1 MNALIYGPS
10 GSGKTTNSTRVKA
23 RDGKRI
29 LLICTDNSSIVLG
42 NFDRPNLDI
51 VNVGKS
57 GEFIDEYR
65 KGYESKKYSTII
77 LDNLSDLFDMW
88 ILELEASGKYKD
100 MRQAYQLV
108 YQNLRRLSRES
119 AFCGCDTIFTAWS
132 DMVEVPQPDGSKKT
146 RLQPKLPNKILDSVC
161 GLMNLVGL
169 VSSAPDKANVM
180 QWYYV
185 TKGSAEIMAK
195 DQIKCREFVFPEE
208 VFF

>member
-1 MNALIYGPS
+1 MNALIYGAS
-10 GSGKTTNSTRVKA
+10 GSGKTTNSTRVKTK
-23 RDGKRI
+23 KRN
-29 LLICTDNSSIVLG
+29 LLICTDNSSVVLR
-42 NFDRPNLDI
+42 NFERPNLDI
-51 VNVGKS
+51 VNVS
-57 GEFIDEYR
+57 TAQAFIDEYR
-65 KGYESKKYSTII
+65 KGYESKKYENII

-100 MRQAYQLV
+100 MRQAYQMV

-119 AFCGCDTIFTAWS
+119 ASCGCNTIFTAWS

-161 GLMNLVGL
+161 GLMNIVGL
-169 VSSAPDKANVM
+169 VASNPDKENKM

-195 DQIKCREFVFPEE
+195 DQVKCRDFVMPEDLF
-208 VFF
+208 V